1 MALTGILLSS
11 TPAGH
16 QAVATAFT
24 QTSVDA
30 LLSRSGNS
38 TFYLRVRIRGDSMLQ
53 EGQQFGKSTVSK
65 MLLLHLVPQQT
76 HVMVLVNRS
85 INCI

>member
-1 MALTGILLSS
+1 MALTGMLLSS

-24 QTSVDA
+24 QTLVDA

-38 TFYLRVRIRGDSMLQ
+38 TFYLRVKVRGDSMLQ
-53 EGQQFGKSTVSK
+53 EGQQSGKNTVSK
-65 MLLLHLVPQQT
+65 MLLFHPAPQQT
-76 HVMVLVNRS
+76 HVMALVK
-85 INCI
+85 

>member
-1 MALTGILLSS
+1 
-11 TPAGH
+11 
-16 QAVATAFT
+16 
-24 QTSVDA
+24 
-30 LLSRSGNS
+30 
-38 TFYLRVRIRGDSMLQ
+38 
-53 EGQQFGKSTVSK
+53 